1 VFPFTCGWARSVSRL
16 HGGAALCTA
25 VLLVALALPAA
36 PSAAAQPVRI
46 APEADAA
53 SVVAG
58 TAPGTSFR
66 FEPGVHRVRTIRVRD
81 GDRFEAAPG
90 AVLSGAIT
98 LEGFVA
104 EAGRWVRDGDY
115 GRATGH
121 GFCLPGHDGV
131 RFTACRMP
139 EEVFVDDVPLRRAE
153 TADAVGPDAFHVH
166 YESGRLVIGLDPAG
180 RRVELSLVASAFD
193 GRAADVVI
201 RGLVIEKFANHA
213 QRGAIHGDDGED
225 WRIEDNTIRLNHGTG
240 LRVGPGMRAR
250 GNRIHDN
257 GQLGLGGKGDG
268 VRVERNV
275 IARNNRAGFDPTWE
289 GGGIKLV
296 LSAGV
301 VVRHNCVFDNDGSGI
316 WTDIGIHD
324 AHVAGNRVFGNR
336 RPGIHHEVSGSA
348 RILDNLVVGNGHGD
362 DRWLWGAQILIQ
374 NARDTLVAGN
384 TVVVGPDRGNGIGMV
399 HQRRDDPPGAPN
411 PTTGNLIR
419 DNLVV
424 HAGARGETGAVAD
437 AELAVLYEGGN
448 RFDRNHYVVA
458 SAAERR
464 WTWRGAAR
472 DWSGLR
478 AAGHEADGTL
488 VEHGGTLDGVY
499 ERFRSL
505 PCGL

>member
-1 VFPFTCGWARSVSRL
+1 MTRL

-25 VLLVALALPAA
+25 ALVLAPPATA
-36 PSAAAQPVRI
+36 SPVRI

-53 SVVAG
+53 TIVQAAPAG
-58 TAPGTSFR
+58 TQFR

-81 GDRFEAAPG
+81 GDRFEGAPG
-90 AVLSGAIT
+90 AVLTGAIV
-98 LEGFVA
+98 LDGFVA
-104 EAGRWVRDGDY
+104 EGGRWVRESDY

-121 GFCLPGHDGV
+121 GYCLPGPDGV
-131 RFTACRMP
+131 RFTACRAP
-139 EEVFVDDVPLRRAE
+139 EELFVDGVPLRRAE
-153 TADAVGPDAFHVH
+153 SEEAVDGESFHLH
-166 YESGRLVIGLDPAG
+166 YDSGRLVIGRDPSG
-180 RRVELSLVASAFD
+180 RRIELSLVAAAFD

-213 QRGAIHGDDGED
+213 QHGAIHGDAGRD
-225 WRIEDNTIRLNHGTG
+225 WRVEDNTIRLNHGTG

-250 GNRIHDN
+250 GNRILDN

-268 VRVERNV
+268 VVVERNL

-289 GGGIKLV
+289 GGGVKLV
-296 LSAGV
+296 LSTGV
-301 VVRHNCVFDNDGSGI
+301 VVRHNCVADNDGSGI
-316 WTDIGIHD
+316 WTDIGIVD
-324 AHVAGNRVFGNR
+324 AEVAGNRVFGNS
-336 RPGIHHEVSGSA
+336 RPGIHHEVSGRA
-348 RILDNLVVGNGHGD
+348 VIRDNLAVGNGLGKD
-362 DRWLWGAQILIQ
+362 NWLWGAQILIQ
-374 NARDTLVAGN
+374 NARDSIVAGN
-384 TVVVGPDRGNGIGMV
+384 TVVVGPDGGNGIGMI
-399 HQRRDDPPGAPN
+399 HQRRDDLPGAPN

-419 DNLVV
+419 DNVVV

-437 AELAVLYEGGN
+437 AELAVLYDGGN

-464 WTWRGAAR
+464 WTWRGAAQ

-478 AAGHEADGTL
+478 AAGHEAAGSV

-499 ERFRSL
+499 DRFRSL